1 MATILE
7 QALGNANAQKFLR
20 TVAQAEGTYKD
31 ASTDPYGVAFGGGSF
46 DYTKGHP
53 GTLRDFT
60 QTDGTKNKTSA
71 HGAYQFLKPTW
82 DGLQRDLGLPDFGP
96 RSQDLAALE
105 LVRRAGALDDVLAG
119 NFDKAIAKT
128 GKTWAS
134 LPSSPYAQP
143 RRSAGFVEKAL
154 NAAIPAAQAAE
165 DPFADLIP
173 RGKKAAAAPAAAA
186 AENPFADLIPK
197 QKERSFTE
205 KAGDAIRDIP
215 RQVGLT
221 VRYGLEG
228 LGNAAEIVTNP
239 IRDLVT
245 DPLVRLAG
253 GAPQRTLSD
262 LVTGAKAGPSRSKST
277 GEVAT
282 AAADWLGL
290 PKPQTAGE
298 RVIGDAARMVAG
310 SGGFVGAGRGLAN
323 AGAKTL
329 GSFLSA
335 NPTVQASSA
344 AGAGLAGGSVR
355 ESGGSE
361 GEQVLASVLGGLA
374 GAAAPAAI
382 NSVTRAARNAPGRLA
397 DLVNPGRSTATKPVD
412 MQISARLEGTGV
424 DWSTVPE
431 RVRQA
436 VRQDVE
442 QALKVGDD
450 LNPEALRRLVD
461 FRTVGATPTR
471 GTLTLD
477 PVQITREKNLAKTGA
492 NSTLESAQRL
502 ANLEAANNQ
511 VLIRQLNGMGADA
524 TQDAAKAFGDRG
536 VGGLQ
541 GWLDSQ
547 KANVDRLYQAARDS
561 GGRSA
566 PLDGSTFT
574 RRASELLDENLLG
587 GSLPKGVEQH
597 LNNIAQGKVP
607 FDVNYAEQLKTQIGK
622 LQRGTS
628 DGSARMALGVVR
640 QALEETPLLNAGASL
655 GDDAIGAFNSARA
668 ANRQMMQQ
676 IEKVPALKS
685 LYDGKI
691 SPDDFIKRYVT
702 SPTAKVR
709 DVSEMVK
716 VLDSSGKQALRDG
729 VLGEL
734 KAAAVGTVED
744 EAARFSASAFRKALD
759 RLGDRKLGLIL
770 SKDEINQLKALS
782 RVADYTTA
790 QPVGAAVNN
799 SNSGA
804 LVVGKA
810 MDGLKLLGQVPGLR
824 MLGNL
829 GADGLQLAV
838 RTSQQN
844 SAMNAVPS
852 IVLRPEV
859 QRQLTLGSLA
869 RPASLSSALFAAP
882 LSPQADQND

>member
-1 MATILE
+1 MDVRL
-7 QALGNANAQKFLR
+7 
-20 TVAQAEGTYKD
+20 
-31 ASTDPYGVAFGGGSF
+31 P
-46 DYTKGHP
+46 
-53 GTLRDFT
+53 
-60 QTDGTKNKTSA
+60 DGTIIE
-71 HGAYQFLKPTW
+71 GVP
-82 DGLQRDLGLPDFGP
+82 DGTTKA
-96 RSQDLAALE
+96 DLAAKLKKNGMA
-105 LVRRAGALDDVLAG
+105 V
-119 NFDKAIAKT
+119 
-128 GKTWAS
+128 
-134 LPSSPYAQP
+134 PS
-143 RRSAGFVEKAL
+143 EWL
-154 NAAIPAAQAAE
+154 AAE
-165 DPFADLIP
+165 SP
-173 RGKKAAAAPAAAA
+173 KAP
-186 AENPFADLIPK
+186 
-197 QKERSFTE
+197 ERSFTE

-221 VRYGLEG
+221 ARYGLEG

-262 LVTGAKAGPSRSKST
+262 LVTGAKAGPARSKST

-344 AGAGLAGGSVR
+344 AVAGLAGGSVR

-374 GAAAPAAI
+374 GAAAPAAV

-397 DLVNPGRSTATKPVD
+397 DLVNPGRNTAAQPVD

-477 PVQITREKNLAKTGA
+477 PIQVTREKNLAKTGA

-511 VLIRQLNGMGADA
+511 VLIRQLNDMGADA
-524 TQDAAKAFGDRG
+524 TQDAARAFGDRG

-566 PLDGSTFT
+566 PLDGSSFT

-587 GSLPKGVEQH
+587 GSLPKDVETH
-597 LNNIAQGKVP
+597 LNSIAQGKVP
-607 FDVNYAEQLKTQIGK
+607 FNVDYAEQLKTRIGK

-655 GDDAIGAFNSARA
+655 GDDAIGAFNSART

-709 DVSEMVK
+709 DVAEMVK

-759 RLGDRKLGLIL
+759 RLGDRKLSLIL

-790 QPVGAAVNN
+790 QPVSSAVNN

-810 MDGLKLLGQVPGLR
+810 MDSLNLLGLVPGMR

-829 GADGLQLAV
+829 GSDGLKLAV
-838 RTSQQN
+838 RTSQQSN
-844 SAMNAVPS
+844 AMNAVPS

>member
-154 NAAIPAAQAAE
+154 NAAVPAAQAAE
-165 DPFADLIP
+165 NPFADLIP
-173 RGKKAAAAPAAAA
+173 QGKKAASAPASA

-197 QKERSFTE
+197 QKERSFAE

-221 VRYGLEG
+221 ARYGLEG

-262 LVTGAKAGPSRSKST
+262 LVTGAKAGPARSKST

-374 GAAAPAAI
+374 GAAAPAAV
-382 NSVTRAARNAPGRLA
+382 NSVTRAARSVPGRLA
-397 DLVNPGRSTATKPVD
+397 DLVNPGRNTPTQPVD
-412 MQISARLEGTGV
+412 LQISARLEGTGV
-424 DWSTVPE
+424 DWSAVPE

-436 VRQDVE
+436 VRQDV
-442 QALKVGDD
+442 QRALQVGDD

-477 PVQITREKNLAKTGA
+477 PVQITQEKNLAKAGA
-492 NSTLESAQRL
+492 NSQNVNAQRL
-502 ANLEAANNQ
+502 ANVQAENNAALLRNIEG
-511 VLIRQLNGMGADA
+511 LGASRGADA
-524 TQDAAKAFGDRG
+524 AAMGERG
-536 VGGLQ
+536 IGGLQ

-547 KANVDRLYQAARDS
+547 KSNVDRLYQAARDS

-655 GDDAIGAFNSARA
+655 GDDAIGAFNSART

-691 SPDDFIKRYVT
+691 APDDFIKRYVT
-702 SPTAKVR
+702 SGTAKVR
-709 DVSEMVK
+709 DVSEMLK
-716 VLDSSGKQALRDG
+716 VMDAGGKEALRDG
-729 VLGEL
+729 VLGQL
-734 KAAAVGTVED
+734 RAAATTGAAD
-744 EAARFSASAFRKALD
+744 ETARFSAANFRRALD
-759 RLGDRKLGLIL
+759 QLGDRKLNMLFT
-770 SKDEINQLKALS
+770 KEDAQALKALG
-782 RVADYTTA
+782 RVAEYTTH
-790 QPVGAAVNN
+790 QPVGSAVNN

-804 LVVGKA
+804 MLVGKG
-810 MDGLKLLGQVPGLR
+810 MDLLNGMGRLGDLVKLAGVG
-824 MLGNL
+824 
-829 GADGLQLAV
+829 DQLNVLV
-838 RTSQQN
+838 RGRQQ
-844 SAMNAVPS
+844 AQALNAVPS

-859 QRQLTLGSLA
+859 QRQLTLGNLA